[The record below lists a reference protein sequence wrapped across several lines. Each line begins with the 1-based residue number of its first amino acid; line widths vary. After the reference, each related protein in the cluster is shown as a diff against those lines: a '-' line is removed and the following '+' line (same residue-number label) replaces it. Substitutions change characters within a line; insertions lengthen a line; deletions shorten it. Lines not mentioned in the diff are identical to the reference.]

1 MRRGDGPGCTPRR
14 SMATRAIIAG
24 TVLWLG
30 VAIGGAAQPTGIPSG
45 FTRIFNGRS
54 TAGWHFSRTVHHG
67 TTAIAEASDG
77 VLTLKPYPYGQGGL
91 FLTDRRYTDFEF
103 YVEAKPDPG
112 FNSGIFLRSTEGG
125 SAYQI
130 ELVRPGNTGALL
142 GEQMR
147 LSKPEYIGERVDV
160 NTVWRDGEWNSI
172 RVRMT
177 GEAPHLTLWV
187 NGTQLWEVQLLKND
201 QLAGA
206 YGGMIGLQL
215 HWSATYTA
223 AAGGSGS
230 GLPWS
235 VQRFRNMAV
244 KELR

>member
-1 MRRGDGPGCTPRR
+1 MRRSDVSLTTWR
-14 SMATRAIIAG
+14 SATLPFAI
-24 TVLWLG
+24 V
-30 VAIGGAAQPTGIPSG
+30 VIGAAMSASSVAQPTGVPAG
-45 FTRIFNGRS
+45 FTRIFDGR
-54 TAGWHFSRTVHHG
+54 TTKGWHFSRTVHHG
-67 TTAIAEASDG
+67 TTAIAEVDDG
-77 VLTLKPYPYGQGGL
+77 VLTLKPHPFGQGGL

-103 YVEAKPDPG
+103 YVEANPDPG
-112 FNSGIFLRSTEGG
+112 YNSGIFLRSTEGG

-142 GEQMR
+142 GEQMHM
-147 LSKPEYIGERVDV
+147 SKPEYIGERVDI
-160 NTVWRDGEWNSI
+160 NSVWKDGEWNSM

-177 GEAPHLTLWV
+177 GEVPHIILWI
-187 NGTQLWEVQLLKND
+187 NGTRLWEAQLPQND

-223 AAGGSGS
+223 AAGGNGS

-235 VQRFRNMAV
+235 VQHFRNMAV
-244 KELR
+244 MELR

>member
-1 MRRGDGPGCTPRR
+1 MLPVAFVLLCAAMSGALVAQAPGVP
-14 SMATRAIIAG
+14 A
-24 TVLWLG
+24 
-30 VAIGGAAQPTGIPSG
+30 G
-45 FTRIFNGRS
+45 FTRIFDGR
-54 TAGWHFSRTVHHG
+54 TTKGWHFSRTVHHG
-67 TTAIAEASDG
+67 TTAIAEAAGG
-77 VLTLKPYPYGQGGL
+77 VLTLKPHPFGQGGL

-112 FNSGIFLRSTEGG
+112 YNSGIFLRSTEGG

-160 NTVWRDGEWNSI
+160 NTVWRDGDWNSI
-172 RVRMT
+172 HVRMI
-177 GEAPHLTLWV
+177 GEAPHITLWI
-187 NGTQLWEVQLLKND
+187 NGRQLWEAQLPQND

-223 AAGGSGS
+223 AAGGNGS